1 MPPRRSAGRRAIP
14 TPLAPNTAPRAV
26 SVTLPTRPGPSS
38 QQALPLPVDSARQP
52 VRLRDLPTVVS
63 CGGCD
68 QRWSELEAA
77 HCRACHQ
84 LWPTVDG
91 FDDHLVECPAS
102 PEIAPRKA
110 KRIPDQRRNSPEAAQ
125 EPAERAQPS
134 AGAARDE
141 WNVA

>member
-26 SVTLPTRPGPSS
+26 SVTLPARSGPST
-38 QQALPLPVDSARQP
+38 QQALPLPVESSRQP
-52 VRLRDLPTVVS
+52 ARFRDLPVVVS

-68 QRWSELEAA
+68 CRWSGLDAA

-84 LWPTVDG
+84 VWPTVVG
-91 FDDHLVECPAS
+91 FDDHLAECPAA

-110 KRIPDQRRNSPEAAQ
+110 KRIPDQRRRTQDGAEVQA
-125 EPAERAQPS
+125 EPP
-134 AGAARDE
+134 AGAAREE